1 MKVMLLLAAVLLTV
15 TAYDAAAQGLLGDL
29 FGGDGGNAT
38 ETDGGLDIHTSFYPY
53 YELTKMV
60 ATENDTVLQFVPPGV
75 EAHDW
80 EPSISRVQSLVNAD
94 VFVYNGL
101 GVEGYIDRLT
111 GSDDLA
117 HVVFLKATE
126 GLALI
131 STLSVGD
138 ALLELLEEYE
148 DGDMDGKQTVDAIA
162 ALLNGEEA
170 RLVLEGYIDR
180 TSTIHESIQ
189 LINGIYGG
197 DYEYTVMPETRATLQ
212 EIQNGNITH
221 DEGLEEIHHHL
232 EDAEEEVDEHEGHS
246 HSGHGH
252 EEVDEH
258 EGHGT
263 HGSADP
269 HVWLDPVLAI
279 QQVYNIRDGLTKV
292 NPAYA
297 EAYRDNAEASVQE
310 LRELHGE
317 YIKALSDCQQDTI
330 VTAHQAFGYLV
341 ERYGIHVRSLSGL
354 SPEEASTSDIIELVD
369 FIRENDIGYILAED
383 TSDTRAVEIV
393 AEETGAELLTLS
405 PLERTDPDQEMTYFD
420 RMRDNLAILEK
431 ALSCS

>member
-1 MKVMLLLAAVLLTV
+1 MLLLAAVLLTV
-15 TAYDAAAQGLLGDL
+15 TAYDAAAQEGLGDL

-38 ETDGGLDIHTSFYPY
+38 ETGGGLDIYASFYPY
-53 YELTKMV
+53 YEFTKMV
-60 ATENDTVLQFVPPGV
+60 ATENDTVVQFLPPGV
-75 EAHDW
+75 DAHSW
-80 EPSISRVQSLVNAD
+80 EPSIARVQSLVNAD

-101 GVEGYIDRLT
+101 GVEGYIDQLT
-111 GSDDLA
+111 GSDDLVN
-117 HVVFLKATE
+117 VVFLKATE

-131 STLSVGD
+131 STLSVQD
-138 ALLELLEEYE
+138 ALLELLEEYD

-162 ALLNGEEA
+162 ALLDGEET

-180 TSTIHESIQ
+180 ASTIHESIH

-221 DEGLEEIHHHL
+221 DAGLEEIHHHL
-232 EDAEEEVDEHEGHS
+232 EDAEEEADGHEGHS
-246 HSGHGH
+246 HAGHGH
-252 EEVDEH
+252 QEEADEH
-258 EGHGT
+258 EGHGA

-279 QQVYNIRDGLTKV
+279 QQVYNIRDGLTEV

-297 EAYRDNAEASVQE
+297 EAYGDNAEASVQQ

-317 YIKALSDCQQDTI
+317 YIEALSDCRQDTI
-330 VTAHQAFGYLV
+330 VTSHQAFGYLV

-354 SPEEASTSDIIELVD
+354 SAEEASTSDIIELVD
-369 FIRENDIGYILAED
+369 FIRENDIGYVLAED
-383 TSDTRAVEIV
+383 SSDTRAVEVV
-393 AEETGAELLTLS
+393 ADETGAELLTLS
-405 PLERTDPDQEMTYFD
+405 PLERADPDQEMTYFD

>member
-1 MKVMLLLAAVLLTV
+1 MKVMLLLAAALLMV
-15 TAYDAAAQGLLGDL
+15 TAYDAAAQEGIGDM

-38 ETDGGLDIHTSFYPY
+38 DGGLDIHASFYPY

-60 ATENDTVLQFVPPGV
+60 ATENDTVVQFLPPGV
-75 EAHDW
+75 DAHNW
-80 EPSISRVQSLVNAD
+80 EPSIVRVQSLASAD

-101 GVEGYIDRLT
+101 GVEGYIDQLI

-117 HVVFLKATE
+117 NVVFLQATD

-131 STLSVGD
+131 SVVSVQD

-148 DGDMDGKQTVDAIA
+148 DGDADGNQTVDAIA
-162 ALLNGEEA
+162 ALLDGEET
-170 RLVLEGYIDR
+170 RLVLEEYIDR
-180 TSTIHESIQ
+180 TSTIHESIH

-197 DYEYTVMPETRATLQ
+197 DYEYTVMPEVRAMLQ
-212 EIQNGNITH
+212 EIQNGDIAQ
-221 DEGLEEIHHHL
+221 DAGLEEIHHHL
-232 EDAEEEVDEHEGHS
+232 EEDGEVDDHAGHD
-246 HSGHGH
+246 HGHDHGH
-252 EEVDEH
+252 EEEAD
-258 EGHGT
+258 GHGA
-263 HGSADP
+263 HGRADP
-269 HVWLDPVLAI
+269 HVWLDPILAI
-279 QQVYNIRDGLTKV
+279 QQVYNIRDGLAKV

-297 EAYRDNAEASVQE
+297 EAYNANAEASAQQ

-317 YIKALSDCQQDTI
+317 YIEALSDCRQDTI

-341 ERYGIHVRSLSGL
+341 ERYGIEVRSLSGL
-354 SPEEASTSDIIELVD
+354 SAEEASTSDIIDLVD
-369 FIRENDIGYILAED
+369 FIRDNGIGYVLAED
-383 TSDTRAVEIV
+383 TSDTRAVEVV

-405 PLERTDPDQEMTYFD
+405 PLERSDSDLTYFD